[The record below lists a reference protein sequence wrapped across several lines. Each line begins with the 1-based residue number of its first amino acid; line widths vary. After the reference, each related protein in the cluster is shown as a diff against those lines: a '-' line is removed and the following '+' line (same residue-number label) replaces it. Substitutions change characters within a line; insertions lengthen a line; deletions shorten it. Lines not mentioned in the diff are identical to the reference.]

1 MRQPREGKLSRS
13 EKNRARRD
21 RVRREKEQKL
31 ARIGAELD
39 AKVEAEIRE
48 LRRLKMETADDRVE
62 KIRRTADNMKLQ
74 LDAKFLEEDW
84 DPSKHDQY
92 IQVSRRMKFCERKC
106 VIRHVTIE
114 RFIK

>member
-1 MRQPREGKLSRS
+1 MQIKSHPRKIADSMRQPREGQLSRA

-21 RVRREKEQKL
+21 RVKREKEQKL

-48 LRRLKMETADDRVE
+48 LRRLKMESVEDRVE
-62 KIRRTADNMKLQ
+62 KIRRTAANDKLQ

-84 DPSKHDQY
+84 DPAQHDNL
-92 IQVSRRMKFCERKC
+92 IQVSSVGLR
-106 VIRHVTIE
+106 
-114 RFIK
+114 

>member
-1 MRQPREGKLSRS
+1 MRQPKEGKLSRS

-48 LRRLKMETADDRVE
+48 LRRLKMETADERVD

-74 LDAKFLEEDW
+74 LDARFLEEDW
-84 DPSKHDQY
+84 DPAQHDKI
-92 IQVSRRMKFCERKC
+92 IQVRALLFP
-106 VIRHVTIE
+106 
-114 RFIK
+114 